1 MKEKE
6 FKKIKEERSKFKVY
20 GKVLEKETGKG
31 IPNLIVKAVDKDLL
45 FDDILGEVTT
55 DENGYFEIKYN
66 REDFKGLL
74 LDKEPD
80 IYLNIRNA
88 NGDVIYTTE
97 TKVVYDALEEEEFVI
112 RISKSL
118 IKGKK
123 EDWSILRE
131 VNQPIKQIIYFK

>member
-6 FKKIKEERSKFKVY
+6 FEKIKEERSEFKIY
-20 GKVLEKETGKG
+20 GQILEKETGKG

-45 FDDILGEVTT
+45 YDDILGEVTT
-55 DENGYFEIKYN
+55 DENGNFEIKYN
-66 REDFKGLL
+66 KKDFMGLL

-97 TKVVYDALEEEEFVI
+97 TKVVYDALEEEEFII

-123 EDWSILRE
+123 ED
-131 VNQPIKQIIYFK
+131 

>member
-6 FKKIKEERSKFKVY
+6 FEKIGEERSEFKIY
-20 GKVLEKETGKG
+20 GKIIEKETGDG
-31 IPNLIVKAVDKDLL
+31 ISNLIVKAVDKDLIY
-45 FDDILGEVTT
+45 DDILGEVIT
-55 DENGYFEIKYN
+55 DKNGNFEIKYSK
-66 REDFKGLL
+66 EDFKEIF

-80 IYLNIRNA
+80 IYLTIKNP
-88 NGDVIYTTE
+88 GGEVIYTTE
-97 TKVVYDALEEEEFVI
+97 TRVVYDALETEEFVI

-131 VNQPIKQIIYFK
+131 VNQLIK

>member
-6 FKKIKEERSKFKVY
+6 FEKIKEERSEFKIY
-20 GKVLEKETGKG
+20 GKILEKETGKG

-45 FDDILGEVTT
+45 YDDILGEATT
-55 DENGYFEIKYN
+55 DENGNFEIKYN
-66 REDFKGLL
+66 KEDFKELL

-80 IYLNIRNA
+80 IYLNVRNA

-123 EDWSILRE
+123 EDWYILRE
-131 VNQPIKQIIYFK
+131 VNQLINQIIYFR